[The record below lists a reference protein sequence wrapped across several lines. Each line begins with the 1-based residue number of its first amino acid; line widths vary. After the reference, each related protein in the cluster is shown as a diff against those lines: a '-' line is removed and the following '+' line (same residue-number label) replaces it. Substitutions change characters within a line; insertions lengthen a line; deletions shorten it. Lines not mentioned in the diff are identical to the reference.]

1 MFHGPCH
8 LRMNLA
14 LPLSR
19 VQEAFD
25 RLSKYVFTD
34 QPAPFPVP
42 AHLAEGDQLPDFVCD
57 TPFEK
62 GVHLAD
68 KLKAAPKTAL
78 VLLRYYGCPLCQ
90 LDIHE
95 LAAHYNEITAA
106 GGQLLVVLQS
116 DPAKLAQQLQPGDL
130 PFEILCDPDQKLYKA
145 LGVWPAPAM
154 VKMGDEATMD
164 KIRKAAAAGYT
175 HGEFEGNELQLPA
188 AFVADSQGRLLWAH
202 YGVSAG
208 DVPGAD
214 QLAKL
219 LG

>member
-1 MFHGPCH
+1 M
-8 LRMNLA
+8 
-14 LPLSR
+14 
-19 VQEAFD
+19 
-25 RLSKYVFTD
+25 
-34 QPAPFPVP
+34 
-42 AHLAEGDQLPDFVCD
+42 
-57 TPFEK
+57 
-62 GVHLAD
+62 
-68 KLKAAPKTAL
+68 
-78 VLLRYYGCPLCQ
+78 
-90 LDIHE
+90 
-95 LAAHYNEITAA
+95 
-106 GGQLLVVLQS
+106 LQS

-202 YGVSAG
+202 YGVYAG